1 MPHLPLMLCEIC
13 KGGDCIMFVFSTLAP
28 STIPAL
34 EESLCLFLL
43 WELQGIELQISGIFL
58 PKGGFTGKVLSL

>member
-1 MPHLPLMLCEIC
+1 
-13 KGGDCIMFVFSTLAP
+13 MFVFSTLAP

-34 EESLCLFLL
+34 EESLCLFLF
-43 WELQGIELQISGIFL
+43 WELQGIELQINGIFQ